1 MNLTPLIQAS
11 PIILI
16 HTVPATIAI
25 LVGLLQFAGRKGVA
39 THRVL
44 GWIWVCAMMVLAVS
58 SFWINEIR
66 LWGDF
71 SPIHVLSIIT
81 IINVPLA
88 VLAARRHKVAKHKKE
103 MILLYVLALGVAGI
117 FTFSPGR
124 ILYRVFMG

>member
-16 HTVPATIAI
+16 HTVSATIAI

-44 GWIWVCAMMVLAVS
+44 GWICAMMVLAVS